1 MTDSALLAI
10 DISGVTTIVGWVIYL
25 LLAMTAIWGAFC
37 VAMVWTR
44 VSRQRFVSEDEQ
56 SNFLDTLD
64 TSLEIGDFASAEQLC
79 TDDPRA
85 TPQLAL
91 LALNNRKV
99 GYAKV
104 RQIVM
109 DRFQRDVLADLDHR
123 LNWVATVIKS
133 APMLGLLGTVI
144 GMMGAFGKLSSSEGA
159 VNADGLAADI
169 MVALITTACGLAI
182 AIPLVFCTAS
192 INIRIAKM
200 EDLVGAGLTR
210 FFDSFRAALTRK
222 QAKPQYRRTTQQS
235 ERTANG

>member
-1 MTDSALLAI
+1 MNQAIMKPLSDSALLAL

-25 LLAMTAIWGAFC
+25 LLALTAIWGAFC

-44 VSRQRFVSEDEQ
+44 VSRQRFVNEEEQ
-56 SNFLDTLD
+56 SAFLDSLD
-64 TSLEIGDFASAEQLC
+64 ESLEKGDFDSAEHLC

-210 FFDSFRAALTRK
+210 FFDSFRAALTRH
-222 QAKPQYRRTTQQS
+222 QS
-235 ERTANG
+235 

>member
-1 MTDSALLAI
+1 MNELSSGFTPDAILFAI
-10 DISGVTTIVGWVIYL
+10 DISGVTSIVGIVIYV
-25 LLAMTAIWGAFC
+25 LLALTAIWGAFC
-37 VAMVWTR
+37 VAMVWMR

-56 SNFLDTLD
+56 SQFLDQ
-64 TSLEIGDFASAEQLC
+64 LEEPLVRGDFESAASLC
-79 TDDPRA
+79 ADDPRA

-91 LALNNRKV
+91 IALNHREI

-104 RQIVM
+104 RQMVL
-109 DRFQRDVLADLDHR
+109 DRFQRDVLSELDHR

-192 INIRIAKM
+192 INIRISKM
-200 EDLVGAGLTR
+200 EELVGAGLTR
-210 FFDSFRAALTRK
+210 FLDSLRTALTR
-222 QAKPQYRRTTQQS
+222 QS
-235 ERTANG
+235 A

>member
-1 MTDSALLAI
+1 MNNVMMDPDAMGILFAI
-10 DISGVTTIVGWVIYL
+10 DISGVTSIVGGVIYV
-25 LLAMTAIWGAFC
+25 LLALTAIWGGFC
-37 VAMVWTR
+37 VAMVWMR
-44 VSRQRFVSEDEQ
+44 VSRQRFVSEEEQ
-56 SNFLDTLD
+56 SKFLDQLD
-64 TSLEIGDFASAEQLC
+64 ESLGSGDFDSASALC
-79 TDDPRA
+79 ADDPRA

-91 LALNNRKV
+91 LALNNREI

-104 RQIVM
+104 RQMVM

-144 GMMGAFGKLSSSEGA
+144 GMMGAFGKLYDTQGA
-159 VNADGLAADI
+159 VEPTALAGDI
-169 MVALITTACGLAI
+169 MVALVTTACGLAI

-210 FFDSFRAALTRK
+210 FLETFRTALTGR
-222 QAKPQYRRTTQQS
+222 QA
-235 ERTANG
+235 

>member
-1 MTDSALLAI
+1 MNHLSPGFASDGILLAI
-10 DISGVTTIVGWVIYL
+10 DISGVTSIVGIVIYV

-37 VAMVWTR
+37 VAMVWMR
-44 VSRQRFVSEDEQ
+44 VSRQRFVSEEEQ
-56 SNFLDTLD
+56 SQFLDQ
-64 TSLEIGDFASAEQLC
+64 LEEPLVRGDFDSAAALC
-79 TDDPRA
+79 ADDPRA

-91 LALNNRKV
+91 IALNHRKI

-104 RQIVM
+104 RQMVL
-109 DRFQRDVLADLDHR
+109 DRFQRDVLSELDHR

-200 EDLVGAGLTR
+200 EELVGAGLTR
-210 FFDSFRAALTRK
+210 FLDSLRTALTR
-222 QAKPQYRRTTQQS
+222 QS
-235 ERTANG
+235 N